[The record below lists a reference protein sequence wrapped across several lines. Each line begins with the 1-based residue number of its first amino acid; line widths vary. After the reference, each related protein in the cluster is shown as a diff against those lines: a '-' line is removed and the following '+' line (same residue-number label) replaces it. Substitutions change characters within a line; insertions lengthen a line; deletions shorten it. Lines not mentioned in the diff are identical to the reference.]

1 MRDAGSRRAAAAAA
15 PRDPGA
21 VRVRA
26 ELTFRCRML
35 VSAPAATAGGSE
47 VVKMKPEA
55 KLRMKSQ
62 IVLDAAT

>member
-1 MRDAGSRRAAAAAA
+1 MGDAGLVEPPRSRATRSWC
-15 PRDPGA
+15 RS
-21 VRVRA
+21 RSA
-26 ELTFRCRML
+26 ELTFKCRML